1 MEDIMASTSHS
12 FETSHCDVK
21 LSNFSDMS
29 FFAFNKKQSIDVE
42 FLISLPRFLI
52 VAHGN
57 ILLLNLEPQGS
68 SDCHDRNLK
77 LFLF

>member
-1 MEDIMASTSHS
+1 MEDIMASISHS

-42 FLISLPRFLI
+42 FFISLPRFLI

-57 ILLLNLEPQGS
+57 ILLLNLEG
-68 SDCHDRNLK
+68 LVIVIIK
-77 LFLF
+77 I